1 MFGLWRASVSRN
13 ASQIKDVHGRDKPRH
28 AAAGRSRTAH
38 FGITGLNDVLNMSN
52 ILGFCETCHDMP
64 NVGNHSV
71 KTPLNIGIAMPDPT
85 SHLPS
90 TFPACWSSRSDAQP
104 VRSRVRIVSSPIR
117 GAR

>member
-1 MFGLWRASVSRN
+1 LFNETEINITGV
-13 ASQIKDVHGRDKPRH
+13 
-28 AAAGRSRTAH
+28 
-38 FGITGLNDVLNMSN
+38 TGLNDVLNMSN

-104 VRSRVRIVSSPIR
+104 VRSRVRIISSPIR